1 MNLLKRQRSS
11 PANPMHSQQSNDGPA
26 TSSPTP
32 STHSNT
38 SAPTTPH
45 THPSVLCAADS
56 PLSAA
61 QSPPSV
67 MMHPLHALPPG
78 PPAHHHPHL
87 PTHPAALQLFS
98 HYHQQQQQ
106 QQQHQQ
112 QQQQQQHSP
121 TSGGVCGSPTSGL
134 SMGGERSA
142 FRSLVGSPS
151 AAAFALGLARQ
162 YAVAASLT
170 VAEEQRSRLHYA
182 GECASAAA
190 AAAAAAAAGA
200 GVGAG
205 ATVTVDNS
213 SSDSDEEINVHDDS
227 DAEIESPVAKVA
239 RMSSSDAPTTLQLLK
254 HDR

>member
-1 MNLLKRQRSS
+1 M
-11 PANPMHSQQSNDGPA
+11 
-26 TSSPTP
+26 
-32 STHSNT
+32 
-38 SAPTTPH
+38 
-45 THPSVLCAADS
+45 
-56 PLSAA
+56 
-61 QSPPSV
+61 
-67 MMHPLHALPPG
+67 
-78 PPAHHHPHL
+78 
-87 PTHPAALQLFS
+87 
-98 HYHQQQQQ
+98 
-106 QQQHQQ
+106 
-112 QQQQQQHSP
+112 
-121 TSGGVCGSPTSGL
+121 CGSPTSSL

-182 GECASAAA
+182 GECASVAA

-200 GVGAG
+200 GGVGAG